1 MAVRFNLQDLMHP
14 FDRGARAKLEAIPLL
29 PTVINAFGKAYSD
42 KVQRQFLLAN
52 AVRLSPRQL
61 PEYHRMLPPI
71 CDALGIEVPEMY
83 LMAGEANAMA
93 IGTENP
99 MIVVFSGLLEA
110 CEDDE
115 VRAVIAHECGHIAFQ
130 HVLYRQV
137 ATYVS
142 RGGIGLMGAVPGL
155 RQLGGVAVAAVEETL
170 LNWYRKSELSAD
182 RVAALCTGGP
192 EPMKRAIFHMIG
204 IPKWMPV
211 DVNFDEFEA
220 QTLEFDAVAASSMWK
235 KLIDNKVKDAAP
247 SHPAPI
253 ARVKYLQDWT
263 RSDAFRILTGAIE
276 HRRDQ
281 AGARCS
287 HCQGQLLSSWRYC
300 QTCGTPSTP
309 AVEGSGYT
317 AALEGPPV

>member
-1 MAVRFNLQDLMHP
+1 MAVRFNLHDLMHP
-14 FDRGARAKLEAIPLL
+14 FDRSARSKLEAVPLL
-29 PTVINAFGKAYSD
+29 PTVLNAFGKVYSD

-52 AVRLSPRQL
+52 AVRLGPRQL

-93 IGTENP
+93 IGTEKP

-115 VRAVIAHECGHIAFQ
+115 VRAVVAHECGHIAFK

-137 ATYVS
+137 ADRVS
-142 RGGIGLMGAVPGL
+142 RGGLGLVGAIPGL
-155 RQLGGVAVAAVEETL
+155 RQLSGVALTAVEETL
-170 LNWYRKSELSAD
+170 LSWHRKSELSAD

-220 QTLEFDAVAASSMWK
+220 QTQEFDAVAASSMWK
-235 KLIDNKVKDAAP
+235 KLIDNEVKDAAP

-276 HRRDQ
+276 QRRDQ
-281 AGARCS
+281 AGTRCS
-287 HCQGQLLSSWRYC
+287 HCQGQLLPAWRFC
-300 QTCGTPSTP
+300 QTCGTSAVP
-309 AVEGSGYT
+309 AIDTNGFP
-317 AALEGPPV
+317 AALEGPQV